1 MKMENENMSKAT
13 ILIVEDETIVA
24 ADLASK
30 VSQLGYEVSGML
42 DRGEDAINHLRKQ
55 RPDLVLMDI
64 RLSGKM
70 DGVEAAEIIRREF
83 DLPVIYLTA
92 HSDRATLERAKLTE
106 PFGYIL
112 KPFDELALGTHIEI
126 ALYKYQ
132 AESRLRQAHDQ
143 LELRVEERTRELKLA
158 EQELKEINET
168 LERRVTERTAELES
182 ANILLRD
189 SRRAALNLMED
200 AEAARKKAEQA
211 EKELLAMNID
221 LEQRVEQRTRE
232 LQESQKQFLHAEKLS
247 AIGKLSASIAHEFNN
262 PLQGII
268 SILKGV
274 QKRAVM
280 DEEDKQLLDAAIGEG
295 DRIKNLIRSLQDFNR
310 PSSDKKAMMDVHHS
324 LDAILLLQKSDL
336 NGKRIAVMRDFME
349 GLPRIVA
356 VPDQIKQVFLNLL
369 VNAADACSQTGGVI
383 TISTWQEDEKAAV
396 AIRDTGVG
404 IKPEDLEQ
412 IFQPFFTTKAEVKGT
427 GLGLSVSYG
436 IVKHHQGEILV
447 ESQPGEGTTFT
458 VLLPIKCDQYP
469 NERG

>member
-1 MKMENENMSKAT
+1 M
-13 ILIVEDETIVA
+13 
-24 ADLASK
+24 
-30 VSQLGYEVSGML
+30 
-42 DRGEDAINHLRKQ
+42 
-55 RPDLVLMDI
+55 
-64 RLSGKM
+64 
-70 DGVEAAEIIRREF
+70 
-83 DLPVIYLTA
+83 
-92 HSDRATLERAKLTE
+92 TE

-112 KPFDELALGTHIEI
+112 KPFDELALGTHVEI
-126 ALYKYQ
+126 ALYKHQ

-143 LELRVEERTRELKLA
+143 LELRVQERTRELKVA

-200 AEAARKKAEQA
+200 AEAALKKAEQA
-211 EKELLAMNID
+211 EKELLAMNVD

-310 PSSDKKAMMDVHHS
+310 PSSDQKTVMDVHHA

-336 NGKRIAVMRDFME
+336 NGKRVAVMRDFME

-436 IVKHHQGEILV
+436 IVKYHQGEILV

-458 VLLPIKCDQYP
+458 VLLPIKCDPYP

>member
-42 DRGEDAINHLRKQ
+42 DRGEDAINHLRNQ

-168 LERRVTERTAELES
+168 LERRVTERTA
-182 ANILLRD
+182 
-189 SRRAALNLMED
+189 
-200 AEAARKKAEQA
+200 
-211 EKELLAMNID
+211 
-221 LEQRVEQRTRE
+221 
-232 LQESQKQFLHAEKLS
+232 
-247 AIGKLSASIAHEFNN
+247 
-262 PLQGII
+262 
-268 SILKGV
+268 
-274 QKRAVM
+274 
-280 DEEDKQLLDAAIGEG
+280 
-295 DRIKNLIRSLQDFNR
+295 
-310 PSSDKKAMMDVHHS
+310 
-324 LDAILLLQKSDL
+324 
-336 NGKRIAVMRDFME
+336 
-349 GLPRIVA
+349 
-356 VPDQIKQVFLNLL
+356 
-369 VNAADACSQTGGVI
+369 
-383 TISTWQEDEKAAV
+383 
-396 AIRDTGVG
+396 
-404 IKPEDLEQ
+404 
-412 IFQPFFTTKAEVKGT
+412 
-427 GLGLSVSYG
+427 
-436 IVKHHQGEILV
+436 
-447 ESQPGEGTTFT
+447 
-458 VLLPIKCDQYP
+458 
-469 NERG
+469 